1 MQSTLDIPK
10 YTMNEEEEKK
20 EILRKYRAL
29 LRALKPKL
37 KPGSKEQIRV
47 AFEMAA
53 EAHKTMRRK
62 SGEPYIL
69 HPLAVAMIAW
79 RKSDLEFEAR
89 FARFFTTRLK
99 IRTSPLI

>member
-1 MQSTLDIPK
+1 MENTLDIPK

-37 KPGSKEQIRV
+37 KPGSKEQVRV
-47 AFEMAA
+47 AFEIAA

-69 HPLAVAMIAW
+69 HPLAVSMIIYQI
-79 RKSDLEFEAR
+79 R
-89 FARFFTTRLK
+89 FLG
-99 IRTSPLI
+99 